1 VDYVELLPSEKSDF
15 NCRRYNKVGRCT
27 MHETCDHVL
36 DLAAGQERASAQ
48 LLSKNKI
55 VEQKII
61 VKHRMRTADVQ

>member
-1 VDYVELLPSEKSDF
+1 
-15 NCRRYNKVGRCT
+15 